1 MFTAALVALAL
12 LAAPAQDPPRPRPF
26 PGAPAPA
33 AAQPTQPD
41 PSAAQTA
48 AQVAPQGAVDADTG
62 VPLYPDAVLLGKYE
76 AGPGQP
82 FYIYGSQSAYANVVE
97 FYRGVLKD
105 RGRALF
111 GGPMH
116 QFDLGRYRRETMA
129 LQPAV
134 TVKDYLWNG
143 REGYAHVDGL
153 ASTKYPTIIQ
163 IVPAPPAR

>member
-1 MFTAALVALAL
+1 MFTAAFVALAL

-26 PGAPAPA
+26 PGAPAPSSQPA
-33 AAQPTQPD
+33 ESAQPDQP
-41 PSAAQTA
+41 A
-48 AQVAPQGAVDADTG
+48 APQTTAQGAADPNTG
-62 VPLYPDAVLLGKYE
+62 VALYPDAVLLGTYE

-82 FYIYGSQSAYANVVE
+82 FYVYGSQSAYTNVVE

-105 RGRALF
+105 RGRQLF

-116 QFDLGRYRRETMA
+116 QFDLGRYRRETMT

-134 TVKDYLWNG
+134 TVKDYTWNG
-143 REGYAHVDGL
+143 REGYVHVDGL

-163 IVPAPPAR
+163 IVPAPAAR